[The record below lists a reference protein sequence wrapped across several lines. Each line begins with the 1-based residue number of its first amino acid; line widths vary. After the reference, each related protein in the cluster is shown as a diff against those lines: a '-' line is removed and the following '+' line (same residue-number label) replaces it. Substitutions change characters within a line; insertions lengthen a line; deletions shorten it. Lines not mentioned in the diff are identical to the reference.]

1 MSYLALSAMSNSS
14 DLCVWGWGDI
24 RAARRMAFFFFF
36 FFGRRTLS
44 LSSPQACKAKGSVRV
59 AEPDDTSRGG
69 DVQEKQRR
77 AKKKK
82 ESNQHKDSTPM
93 TAYPVHQLGQRS
105 FPVLKLDLVLFK
117 ELCNLVVVVDCHS
130 NQAMHRLFE
139 GG

>member
-1 MSYLALSAMSNSS
+1 
-14 DLCVWGWGDI
+14 
-24 RAARRMAFFFFF
+24 
-36 FFGRRTLS
+36 
-44 LSSPQACKAKGSVRV
+44 
-59 AEPDDTSRGG
+59 
-69 DVQEKQRR
+69 
-77 AKKKK
+77 
-82 ESNQHKDSTPM
+82 M

>member
-1 MSYLALSAMSNSS
+1 MT
-14 DLCVWGWGDI
+14 
-24 RAARRMAFFFFF
+24 RAEVVMFRRNKD
-36 FFGRRTLS
+36 G
-44 LSSPQACKAKGSVRV
+44 Q
-59 AEPDDTSRGG
+59 
-69 DVQEKQRR
+69 
-77 AKKKK
+77 KKKK